1 MPADEPEPRRRG
13 LRHLRRYR
21 RGRHS
26 AARTRTG
33 LYSAGV
39 VIAFAAIGS
48 LFLSPSPGTA
58 PDNTVAQA
66 ETAYQSDGER
76 AADAENRAS
85 RGDARRGDEP
95 GRQPSSPAGTQPKQ
109 SPAQSPPSPANTTAA
124 APPKP
129 ATSSPTVHSPVGGL
143 AQTEMNNAVT
153 IIQVG
158 QQLDLPHRAFV
169 VAIAT
174 ALQESHLRNLANPNV
189 PDSLNLPNEGVG
201 SDHDSVGLFQ
211 QRPNWG
217 SVTQLMN
224 PAESARRFYAAL
236 MKVSGWEQMPVTV
249 AAQTV
254 QVSAFPDAY
263 AKWQTLA
270 EQVVSAVA

>member
-1 MPADEPEPRRRG
+1 MPADETEPRRRG

-26 AARTRTG
+26 AARPRIG

-39 VIAFAAIGS
+39 VAFAAIGV
-48 LFLSPSPGTA
+48 LFLSPGTT
-58 PDNTVAQA
+58 PDNTMAQA
-66 ETAYQSDGER
+66 ETAYQNDPER
-76 AADAENRAS
+76 VADAENRAS
-85 RGDARRGDEP
+85 RRDARRGDEP
-95 GRQPSSPAGTQPKQ
+95 GRQPSSPAGTQPQQ
-109 SPAQSPPSPANTTAA
+109 SPAQNPPSPAKSTAA
-124 APPKP
+124 APQP
-129 ATSSPTVHSPVGGL
+129 AASSPTVHAPIGGL
-143 AQTEMNNAVT
+143 NQTEMNNAVA
-153 IIQVG
+153 IIRAG

-189 PDSLNLPNEGVG
+189 PASLNVPNEGVG
-201 SDHDSVGLFQ
+201 NDHDSVGLFQ
-211 QRPNWG
+211 QRPSWG
-217 SVTQLMN
+217 SVTQLMD

-270 EQVVSAVA
+270 EQIVIAVA